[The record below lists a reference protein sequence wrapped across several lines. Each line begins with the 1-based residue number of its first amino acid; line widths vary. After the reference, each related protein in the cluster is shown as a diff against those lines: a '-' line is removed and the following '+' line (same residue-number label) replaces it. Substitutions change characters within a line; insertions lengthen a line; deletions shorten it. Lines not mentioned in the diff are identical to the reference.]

1 MDDVEIIRRDLSE
14 IKGKL
19 TRMEYYLYD
28 DDSTDSAGI
37 VNRVRSLDNKVQKL
51 EEKDKIKE
59 AKLSVWGIVGGAAV
73 MFFWELFKYI
83 FRSSKS

>member
-1 MDDVEIIRRDLSE
+1 MDDTEAIRRDLSE

-37 VNRVRSLDNKVQKL
+37 VNKVRRLDNEVSLLK
-51 EEKDKIKE
+51 EKDKIKE
-59 AKLSVWGIVGGAAV
+59 AKLGVWGTVGGAAV
-73 MFFWELFKYI
+73 MFVWELV
-83 FRSSKS
+83 KSLLNSHKP

>member
-1 MDDVEIIRRDLSE
+1 MEGIEAKLNSIE
-14 IKGKL
+14 QKL
-19 TRMEYYLYD
+19 TKIEYYLYD

-37 VNRVRSLDNKVQKL
+37 VKKVRSLDNKVQKL

-83 FRSSKS
+83 FRSPKA